1 MKRHGGNLS
10 ACYYQLEKATY
21 YIYNSN
27 YVTLWKRQN
36 YGDSKKISGCQG
48 LRGRVGWTG
57 GVQSETTV
65 YEITMVNNCHY
76 LFVQTHRMYNI

>member
-10 ACYYQLEKATY
+10 AYYHQSEKATY

-48 LRGRVGWTG
+48 LKGREG
-57 GVQSETTV
+57 
-65 YEITMVNNCHY
+65 
-76 LFVQTHRMYNI
+76 